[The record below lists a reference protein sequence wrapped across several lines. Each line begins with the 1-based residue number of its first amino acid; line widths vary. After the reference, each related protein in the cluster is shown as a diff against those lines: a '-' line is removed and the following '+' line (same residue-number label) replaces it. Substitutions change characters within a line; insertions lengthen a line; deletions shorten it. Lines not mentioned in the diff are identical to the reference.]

1 MKTNKVTMEELL
13 LESEESFKTLE
24 KGDTV
29 EGKVVSASKNG
40 IWLDLGR
47 FGSGLVVGPEIND
60 KSIVGQEIKAG
71 DTLSATV
78 TEPELDE
85 GYAILSLKKVSREN
99 AWGRLVKLMEDK
111 TVITVKPFDANKG
124 GLLIEVDGVRGF
136 LPVSQLSTDKYP
148 RVSDKDEI
156 QSRLN
161 ELINNPL
168 NVIVLDID
176 EREGKLIFSE
186 KAAHK
191 GEINEVLD
199 RFAIGDV
206 VSGRVTG
213 VVNFGVFVNVNGVE
227 GLVHISEISWNRV
240 EDPTKIIKIGDEVK
254 AKIIGIENDRFSLSI
269 KRLLEDP
276 WAEAAGN
283 FKVGE
288 VVEGEVTRVTPFG
301 AFVRIHEKIE
311 ALVHISELAE
321 GHITNPNE
329 VVEVA
334 KTYKFLILN
343 IDKENHKIALSL
355 KAVKAKE
362 KKAEKETSE
371 VSEETENKTKKV
383 KKTKKSELLED
394 AEEMA

>member
-1 MKTNKVTMEELL
+1 MKTEKLTMEELL
-13 LESEESFKTLE
+13 LQNEESFKTLE

-29 EGKVVSASKNG
+29 EGRVVSASKNG
-40 IWLDLGR
+40 IWLDLGKY
-47 FGSGLVVGPEIND
+47 GSGLVVGPEIND
-60 KSIVGQEIKAG
+60 KSIVGQEVKSG
-71 DTLSATV
+71 DTLSVTV
-78 TEPELDE
+78 TEPEIEE

-99 AWGRLVKLMEDK
+99 AWSRLIKLMEEK
-111 TVITVKPFDANKG
+111 AVISVKPFDANKG

-161 ELINNPL
+161 ELTSSFL

-176 EREGKLIFSE
+176 ERENKLIFSE

-191 GEINEVLD
+191 TEINEVLD
-199 RFAIGDV
+199 KFAIGDIV
-206 VSGRVTG
+206 EGRVTG

-240 EDPTKIIKIGDEVK
+240 EDPSKIIKVGDEVK
-254 AKIIGIENDRFSLSI
+254 TKIIGIENDRFSLSM
-269 KRLLEDP
+269 KRLTDDP
-276 WAEAAGN
+276 WAQAAES
-283 FKVGE
+283 FKVGDII
-288 VVEGEVTRVTPFG
+288 EGEVTRVTPFG
-301 AFVRIHEKIE
+301 AFVRIHERIE

-321 GHITNPNE
+321 GHIANPNE

-334 KTYKFLILN
+334 KKYKFLILS

-355 KAVKAKE
+355 KAVKLKE
-362 KKAEKETSE
+362 KDVKEVPKEIVKKEKITKTS
-371 VSEETENKTKKV
+371 
-383 KKTKKSELLED
+383 KKTKK
-394 AEEMA
+394 AEETEEIKEMA

>member
-1 MKTNKVTMEELL
+1 MKTEKLTMEELL
-13 LESEESFKTLE
+13 LQNEESFKTLE

-29 EGKVVSASKNG
+29 EGRVVSASKNG
-40 IWLDLGR
+40 IWLDLGKY
-47 FGSGLVVGPEIND
+47 GSGLVVGPEIND
-60 KSIVGQEIKAG
+60 KSIVGQEVKSG
-71 DTLSATV
+71 DTLSVTV
-78 TEPELDE
+78 TEPEIEE

-99 AWGRLVKLMEDK
+99 AWSRLIKLMEEK
-111 TVITVKPFDANKG
+111 AVISVKPFDANKG

-161 ELINNPL
+161 ELTSSFL

-176 EREGKLIFSE
+176 ERENKLIFSE

-191 GEINEVLD
+191 TEINEVLD
-199 RFAIGDV
+199 KFAIGDIV
-206 VSGRVTG
+206 EGRVTG

-240 EDPTKIIKIGDEVK
+240 EDPSKIIKVGDEVK
-254 AKIIGIENDRFSLSI
+254 TKIIGIENDRFSLSM
-269 KRLLEDP
+269 KRLTDDP
-276 WAEAAGN
+276 WAQAAES
-283 FKVGE
+283 FKVGDII
-288 VVEGEVTRVTPFG
+288 EGEVTRVTPFG
-301 AFVRIHEKIE
+301 AFVRIHERIE

-321 GHITNPNE
+321 GHIANPNE

-334 KTYKFLILN
+334 KKYKFLILS

-355 KAVKAKE
+355 KAVKLKE
-362 KKAEKETSE
+362 KDVKEIPKEIVKKEKITKTS
-371 VSEETENKTKKV
+371 
-383 KKTKKSELLED
+383 KKTKK
-394 AEEMA
+394 AEETEEIKEMA